1 MTPLWFTKWKT
12 GHWYCIGYVNYV
24 PINIS
29 PALNFSPFFLV
40 IMYYNINGDLYVYIL
55 PDQLNIQCYNLQ
67 EIYQRPP
74 LFLCFVWLAGC
85 AWWPFRV
92 SLRLSDHPDSQ
103 RLDSIATLFF
113 GLTTSGSTTFGCLI
127 FLWCVPVGKVL
138 LMVYIQRF
146 LYSLCFQIRVNAG
159 CFGGWKER
167 DSTKGAGCVFREPV
181 VDTIDMEGMATR
193 RYSLKPLI
201 WLIVC

>member
-1 MTPLWFTKWKT
+1 MLQLTR
-12 GHWYCIGYVNYV
+12 
-24 PINIS
+24 NIS
-29 PALNFSPFFLV
+29 LS
-40 IMYYNINGDLYVYIL
+40 
-55 PDQLNIQCYNLQ
+55 
-67 EIYQRPP
+67 P
-74 LFLCFVWLAGC
+74 LFLCFVGLAGC

-103 RLDSIATLFF
+103 RLDSITTLFF

-127 FLWCVPVGKVL
+127 FLWCVPVGEVL